1 MNKLILGLGLFVSA
15 CSPAVAQEPII
26 QDHYKTIIDQ
36 KPYHVEVCSDVSTS
50 GDKSGDMLKGAII
63 GGIIGNNVGN
73 IDNGG
78 TLGAVIGG
86 MLGHNN
92 SNATSGTR
100 RQCRTEIRYNE
111 ESRTVYSHST
121 IRFVTDGR
129 SYTLKFKKQEK
140 VYEIYKLYEM
150 VI

>member
-1 MNKLILGLGLFVSA
+1 MNRIILGLGLFVSA

-26 QDHYKTIIDQ
+26 QDHYKEVINQ
-36 KPYHVEVCSDVSTS
+36 KPFHVEVCKDVSTS

-92 SNATSGTR
+92 SNAQSGTQR
-100 RQCRTEIRYNE
+100 KCSTEIRYNE
-111 ESRTVYSHST
+111 ERQTIYSHST
-121 IRFVTDGR
+121 IRFMTNGKY
-129 SYTLKFKKQEK
+129 YTLNFKK
-140 VYEIYKLYEM
+140 
-150 VI
+150 

>member
-1 MNKLILGLGLFVSA
+1 MNRIILGLGLFVSA

-26 QDHYKTIIDQ
+26 QDHYKEVINQ
-36 KPYHVEVCSDVSTS
+36 KPYHVEVCKDVSVG

-92 SNATSGTR
+92 SNASGSTQR
-100 RQCRTEIRYNE
+100 VCNTEIRYNE
-111 ESRTVYSHST
+111 ERQTIYSHST
-121 IRFVTDGR
+121 IRFMTNGKY
-129 SYTLKFKKQEK
+129 YTLTFKK
-140 VYEIYKLYEM
+140 
-150 VI
+150 

>member
-1 MNKLILGLGLFVSA
+1 MNKIIILGLGLFVTA

-26 QDHYKTIIDQ
+26 QDHYRNIIDQ
-36 KPYHVEVCSDVSTS
+36 KPYHVEICKDVSVS

-92 SNATSGTR
+92 SNATGSTQR
-100 RQCRTEIRYNE
+100 VCNTEIRYNE
-111 ESRTVYSHST
+111 ESRTIYSHSHIT
-121 IRFVTDGR
+121 FWYEGKQYNLR
-129 SYTLKFKKQEK
+129 FKK
-140 VYEIYKLYEM
+140 
-150 VI
+150 

>member
-1 MNKLILGLGLFVSA
+1 MKKTLITIILGLTA

-26 QDHYKTIIDQ
+26 KDHYKTIIDQ
-36 KPYHVEVCSDVSTS
+36 RPYHVEVCKNVSMS

-73 IDNGG
+73 IENGG
-78 TLGAVIGG
+78 ALGAVLGG

-92 SNATSGTR
+92 SNAQGGTKR
-100 RQCRTEIRYNE
+100 VCNTEVRWNE

-121 IRFVTDGR
+121 IKFVSQGKW
-129 SYTLKFKKQEK
+129 YTLNFKR
-140 VYEIYKLYEM
+140 
-150 VI
+150 

>member
-1 MNKLILGLGLFVSA
+1 MSKLIFGLGVLGVLMITDPLA
-15 CSPAVAQEPII
+15 AQEPII

-36 KPYHVEVCSDVSTS
+36 KPYHVEVCKDVSVS

-73 IDNGG
+73 IENGG

-121 IRFVTDGR
+121 IKFVSQGKW
-129 SYTLKFKKQEK
+129 YTLNFKR
-140 VYEIYKLYEM
+140 
-150 VI
+150 